1 MGLPQS
7 HYIFSFHYSGADT
20 RVSDNSG
27 MNPFMIAVE
36 KGHLGVVK
44 AMMRK
49 DPGLVSLSIC
59 FGSTVIHW
67 ALQKGHQRSAF
78 FKVCFFI
85 CIVNSFS
92 VPNPFTANKGHM
104 LSVGAIPFEDRFCG
118 SSIGGMVEVGRFR
131 HGV

>member
-1 MGLPQS
+1 MGERRKKERGREGRREREGWREGRGKEPENEVTTKPL
-7 HYIFSFHYSGADT
+7 FSFHYSGADT
-20 RVSDNSG
+20 RVSDISG
-27 MNPFMIAVE
+27 TNPFMIAVE

-49 DPGLVSLSIC
+49 DPSLVSLSIC

-85 CIVNSFS
+85 FIVFILC
-92 VPNPFTANKGHM
+92 T
-104 LSVGAIPFEDRFCG
+104 
-118 SSIGGMVEVGRFR
+118 
-131 HGV
+131 

>member
-1 MGLPQS
+1 
-7 HYIFSFHYSGADT
+7 
-20 RVSDNSG
+20 

-85 CIVNSFS
+85 FIVNSS
-92 VPNPFTANKGHM
+92 SLPNPFTANNECTCHLTLATTCYLLVQSLLNIGSAIAEK
-104 LSVGAIPFEDRFCG
+104 VGQG
-118 SSIGGMVEVGRFR
+118 EVGRFR
-131 HGV
+131 HWLSCT

>member
-1 MGLPQS
+1 
-7 HYIFSFHYSGADT
+7 
-20 RVSDNSG
+20 

-49 DPGLVSLSIC
+49 DPELVSLSIC

-78 FKVCFFI
+78 FKVRFFY
-85 CIVNSFS
+85 SK
-92 VPNPFTANKGHM
+92 PFTANKGHM
-104 LSVGAIPFEDRFCG
+104 LSVGTIPFEDRFCG
-118 SSIGGMVEVGRFR
+118 SSIGGMVEV
-131 HGV
+131 HGQV